1 MLQTYD
7 DGANDVDCDFNAL
20 ELELNLDKNIKGIVE
35 ALSPLITNDRVYSN
49 GCCGGMRKW

>member
-20 ELELNLDKNIKGIVE
+20 ELELNLDKNIKGTVE